1 MPLTISR
8 HRSLIRVTGAGFFTM
23 DEVHEHFVK
32 LAIALAEEHLRGR
45 VARVIVDLRLAQ
57 TQSQDVASY
66 IRFKT
71 NTMYADT
78 DLVGIVVPSPL
89 LRSQL
94 KRIHAERRNFGI
106 FLDQVEASRFVLQ
119 CTSRLDTAV

>member
-8 HRSLIRVTGAGFFTM
+8 HRSLIRVTGTGFFTM
-23 DEVHEHFVK
+23 DEVHEHFVE
-32 LAIALAEEHLRGR
+32 LAIALAEGHLRGR
-45 VARVIVDLRLAQ
+45 VARVIVDLRFAQ
-57 TQSQDVASY
+57 TQAQDVASY

-71 NTMYADT
+71 NTLYADT
-78 DLVGIVVPSPL
+78 DLVGIVVSSSL

-94 KRIHAERRNFGI
+94 KRIHGEQPNFGV

-119 CTSRLDTAV
+119 GASRLDAAV